1 MSTSL
6 EFFAS
11 AIPGTEK
18 VLCDELRE
26 LGFKSVRLNRGGIP
40 FRGDWP
46 DGWRACLTSRI
57 AQRIQVLLARFP
69 VRDQESLYAGI
80 QTIDWTPYL
89 SYRQT
94 FAIKAAGSTETLNHT
109 GFVALKVKDA
119 IVDQIR
125 QRQGKRP
132 SVDPENADVRV
143 FVYLA
148 RDRASVYLDISGEPL
163 HLRGYRKATG
173 EAPLRETLAAA
184 LLRMSEWD
192 RKTPLMDPMCGSGT
206 IAIEAALWAMN
217 KAPGLE
223 RERFGFE
230 RWANFGEAE
239 AEIMREMRGKLRGD
253 VHTPDV
259 RIVGSDVD
267 TDVLQKAHENA
278 RLAGVKPSFREA
290 SLLTIGRDREEC
302 TVVMNPPYGV
312 RLEADPALVRLVSTA
327 VSRWHGWKVGILAG
341 SPEYERVINFDPINR
356 IELQNGPLDCDFL
369 LYDVP

>member
-1 MSTSL
+1 MQ

-18 VLCDELRE
+18 ALCDELRE
-26 LGFKSVRLNRGGIP
+26 LGFSSVRLNRGGIP
-40 FRGDWP
+40 FRGEWA
-46 DGWRACLTSRI
+46 DGWRACLVSRI
-57 AQRIQVLLARFP
+57 AQRIQVLLGRFP
-69 VRDQESLYAGI
+69 VKDQESLYAGI
-80 QTIDWTPYL
+80 QAIDWTPYL

-94 FAIKAAGSTETLNHT
+94 LAIKAAGTTETLNHT

-132 SVDPENADVRV
+132 SIDPENADVRV

-148 RDRASVYLDISGEPL
+148 RDRAAVYLDLSGEPL
-163 HLRGYRKATG
+163 HLRGYRKSTG
-173 EAPLRETLAAA
+173 EAPIRETLAAA

-192 RKTPLMDPMCGSGT
+192 RKTPLLDPMCGSGT

-230 RWANFGEAE
+230 RWANFCEADT
-239 AEIMREMRGKLRGD
+239 IVMREMRGRFRGEIRS
-253 VHTPDV
+253 PDV
-259 RIVGSDVD
+259 KIFASDVD
-267 TDVLQKAHENA
+267 KDVLTKAHDNA
-278 RLAGVKPSFREA
+278 RLAGIKLSIREA
-290 SLLTIGRDREEC
+290 SITTIQRDRETC
-302 TVVMNPPYGV
+302 MVVMNPPYGV
-312 RLEADPALVRLVSTA
+312 RLDASPELVRTVATA
-327 VSRWHGWKVGILAG
+327 VSRWHGWQVGILVG
-341 SPEYERVINFDPINR
+341 SPEYERLISISPVAR
-356 IELQNGPLDCDFL
+356 VELQNGPIDCDFL